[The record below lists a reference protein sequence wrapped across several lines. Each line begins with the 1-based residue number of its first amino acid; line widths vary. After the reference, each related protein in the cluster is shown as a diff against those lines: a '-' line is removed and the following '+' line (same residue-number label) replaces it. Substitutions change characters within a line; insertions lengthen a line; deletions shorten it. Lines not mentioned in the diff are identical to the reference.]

1 MGNWFEDVGHDI
13 RYAVRMLRR
22 NKGFTATAVAALALG
37 IGATTAIFSV
47 VNTVLLQPL
56 PYPQPDRMVQLTLRH
71 GKGNNYQTSLAIP
84 EFMAMRKATRSLED
98 FCLYDF
104 FGPGIN
110 LTGGDRPEQ
119 IKGIHV
125 SANYFPLFGAPMAL
139 GRPFTQAEDQP
150 GGPRVAVLS
159 FALWRGRFG
168 GDPGIVGRAIQLD
181 GEPYVVTGVIGRN
194 FQPDPAADVWLPL
207 DANPNSIDE
216 AHYLFGAARLK
227 PGATLAQANAELKI
241 ETVAFARKV
250 ADFQKLMGQDT
261 AFAARRLQDAE
272 TGGNLRALLLILL
285 GSVGFVLLIACAN
298 VANLLLARATIRK
311 REIAIRAAVGAGRGR
326 IIRQLLTESVLLALA
341 GGAAGLVLGFIG
353 VRALLAINP
362 GNIPRIGE
370 QGSAVSLDWR
380 VLVFTLA
387 VSLIT
392 GILFGLIPALN
403 ASRSDLN
410 ATLKESGAR
419 AGTGLRQ
426 NKSRSILVIVETSL
440 ALVLLVGAF
449 LLIRTFVAMEAVDP
463 GINPHHVLTLQMSL
477 SGQRF
482 EKTSAVAQMEHDA
495 EQRLDA
501 IPGVEAASADC
512 YLPAAGFGYDLTFNI
527 LGRAPSGKNPFTG
540 DANWAYVSPQFFKV
554 FQIPL
559 LRGRLFTDL
568 DTAAAPHVVIIN
580 QAFTKQ
586 YWKKGNPLGQQLKIG
601 IGIGPEFIEAPREI
615 VGIVG
620 DVRDNGLNHD
630 PPAIMYVP
638 TAQINDGVTAL
649 ANSLAPIY
657 WSVRT
662 QVPPF
667 SLSKQIQQQLRA
679 ASGGLPV
686 AHIRSMD
693 QVMGE
698 SMARTDFNMVLFTI
712 FAAIALLLAAIGIY
726 GLIAYSVQQR
736 TQEIGIRMALGA
748 GPRDV
753 RNMVV
758 RQGMTL
764 AIIGV
769 AAGIAIALAVTR
781 LMASMLYG
789 VKARDPFV
797 FIFVAVLLAAIALI
811 ATYVPARRASRVDP
825 VTALRYE

>member
-1 MGNWFEDVGHDI
+1 
-13 RYAVRMLRR
+13 MLRR
-22 NKGFTATAVAALALG
+22 NMGFAATAVAALALG

-56 PYPQPDRMVQLTLRH
+56 PYPQPDRLVQLTLH
-71 GKGNNYQTSLAIP
+71 QPKSNNYQTSLAVP
-84 EFMAMRKATRSLED
+84 EFMAMRGATRTLED

-104 FGPGIN
+104 GGPGIN

-119 IKGIHV
+119 LKGIHV
-125 SANYFPLFGAPMAL
+125 SANYFPLFGAPMAI
-139 GRPFTQAEDQP
+139 GRPFTQEEDRP
-150 GGPRVAVLS
+150 GGPRVAVIS
-159 FALWRGRFG
+159 YSLWQGRFG
-168 GDPGIVGRAIQLD
+168 GDRGIVGRAIQLG
-181 GEPYVVTGVIGRN
+181 GEPYTVIGVLGRT
-194 FQPDPAADVWLPL
+194 FQPNPAADVWLPL
-207 DANPNSIDE
+207 DANPSSVDE
-216 AHYLFGAARLK
+216 AHYLLGAARLK
-227 PGATLAQANAELKI
+227 PGARLAQANAELKV
-241 ETVAFARKV
+241 ETQAFERKFS
-250 ADFQKLMGQDT
+250 DFQRLMGNST
-261 AFAARRLQDAE
+261 AFYARGLQDAE
-272 TGGNLRALLLILL
+272 TGGNLRTLLFVLL
-285 GSVGFVLLIACAN
+285 GAVGFVLLIACAN

-311 REIAIRAAVGAGRGR
+311 REIAIRAAVGAGRSR

-341 GGAAGLVLGFIG
+341 GGAAGLVLGYAG

-362 GNIPRIGE
+362 GDIPRIGQ

-392 GILFGLIPALN
+392 GVLFGLIPALN

-410 ATLKESGAR
+410 ATLKESGTR
-419 AGTGLRQ
+419 SGTGLRQ
-426 NKSRSILVIVETSL
+426 NKSRSILVIVETAL

-449 LLIRTFVAMEAVDP
+449 LLVRTFMAMQAVDP
-463 GINPHHVLTLQMSL
+463 GINPHHVLTMQMSL

-482 EKTSAVAQMEHDA
+482 EKTLPVAQMEHEA

-512 YLPAAGFGYDLTFNI
+512 YLPATGNEYDLTFNI

-540 DANWAYVSPQFFKV
+540 DAIWAFVSPQFFKV

-568 DTAAAPHVVIIN
+568 DTASAPHVVVIN
-580 QAFTKQ
+580 QAFAKQ
-586 YWKKGNPLGQQLKIG
+586 YWKKGNPLGQQLQIG
-601 IGIGPEFIEAPREI
+601 VGIGPEFVEAPRQI

-620 DVRDNGLNHD
+620 DVRDNGLNRN
-630 PPAIMYVP
+630 PPAIMYEP

-649 ANSLAPIY
+649 VNRLAPIY

-667 SLSKQIQQQLRA
+667 SLSHQIQQQLLI
-679 ASGGLPV
+679 ASSGLPV

-693 QVMGE
+693 QVLGE
-698 SMARTDFNMVLFTI
+698 GLARTDFNMVLFTI
-712 FAAIALLLAAIGIY
+712 FAGIALLLAAIGIY

-748 GPRDV
+748 SPRDV

-758 RQGMTL
+758 RQGMLL

-769 AAGIAIALAVTR
+769 AAGIAIALALTR
-781 LMASMLYG
+781 LMASMLYD
-789 VKARDPFV
+789 VKARDPLVFV
-797 FIFVAVLLAAIALI
+797 SVAILLSLVALLA
-811 ATYVPARRASRVDP
+811 TYLPARRAAKVDP
-825 VTALRYE
+825 MIALRYE

>member
-1 MGNWFEDVGHDI
+1 MGNWLVDILHDL

-22 NKGFTATAVAALALG
+22 NPGFTATAVAALALG

-56 PYPQPDRMVQLTLRH
+56 PYPQPDGLVQLTLH
-71 GKGNNYQTSLAIP
+71 QSNANNYQTSLAVP
-84 EFMAMRKATRSLED
+84 EFMAMRGATHTLED

-104 FGPGIN
+104 GGPGIN

-119 IKGIHV
+119 LKGIHV
-125 SANYFPLFGAPMAL
+125 SANYFPLFGAPMAV
-139 GRPFTQAEDQP
+139 GRPFTQEEDRP
-150 GGPRVAVLS
+150 GGPRLVVIS
-159 FALWRGRFG
+159 YGLWRSHFG
-168 GDPGIVGRAIQLD
+168 GDRSIVGRTIQLG
-181 GEPYVVTGVIGRN
+181 GEPYEVTGVLGQS

-216 AHYLFGAARLK
+216 AHYLLGAARLK
-227 PGATLAQANAELKI
+227 PGVSLARANAELKI
-241 ETVAFARKV
+241 ETEAFKRKLS
-250 ADFQKLMGQDT
+250 DFQRLMGNNT
-261 AFAARRLQDAE
+261 TFYARRLQDAE
-272 TGGNLRALLLILL
+272 TGGNLRTLLFVLL
-285 GSVGFVLLIACAN
+285 GAVGFVLLIACAN

-311 REIAIRAAVGAGRGR
+311 REIAIRAAVGAGRSR

-341 GGAAGLVLGFIG
+341 GGAAGLVLGFAG

-362 GNIPRIGE
+362 GNIPRIGD

-380 VLVFTLA
+380 VLAFTIA
-387 VSLIT
+387 VSLVT
-392 GILFGLIPALN
+392 GVLFGLIPALN

-426 NKSRSILVIVETSL
+426 NKSRSILVIVETAL

-449 LLIRTFVAMEAVDP
+449 LLIRTFVAMQAVDP
-463 GINPHHVLTLQMSL
+463 GINPHHVLTMQMSL
-477 SGQRF
+477 AGQRF
-482 EKTSAVAQMEHDA
+482 EKTSSVAQMEHNA
-495 EQRLDA
+495 EERLDA

-512 YLPAAGFGYDLTFNI
+512 YLPASGFSYDLTFNI

-540 DANWAYVSPQFFKV
+540 DANWAFVSPQFFKV
-554 FQIPL
+554 FEIPL
-559 LRGRLFTDL
+559 IRGRLFTDL

-580 QAFTKQ
+580 QALAKQ
-586 YWKKGNPLGQQLKIG
+586 FWKKGNPVGQQMQIG
-601 IGIGPEFIEAPREI
+601 IGIGPEFIEAPRQI
-615 VGIVG
+615 IGIVG
-620 DVRDNGLNHD
+620 DVRDNGLNRN
-630 PPAIMYVP
+630 PPPIMYVP
-638 TAQINDGVTAL
+638 SAQLNDGVMAL
-649 ANSLAPIY
+649 ANRLSPIY
-657 WSVRT
+657 WTVRT

-667 SLSKQIQQQLRA
+667 SLSRQVEQQLRVS
-679 ASGGLPV
+679 SGGLPV

-693 QVMGE
+693 EVMGE
-698 SMARTDFNMVLFTI
+698 SLARTDFNMVLFSI

-769 AAGIAIALAVTR
+769 AAGIAIAFAVTR

-789 VKARDPFV
+789 IKARDPLVFV
-797 FIFVAVLLAAIALI
+797 SVAVLLSLIALL
-811 ATYVPARRASRVDP
+811 ATYLPARRAAKVDP
-825 VTALRYE
+825 MIALRYE